1 MFFCEIIPIWNIFDN
16 GKKGAK
22 MTNKEIKETLKTASF
37 LVNTMDKEHARNLL
51 KILLGAQ
58 CKNDCA
64 SFAFIDIR
72 KTVKKLLS
80 DLIKTDHVNNYL
92 NRKHMKQIFA
102 IMGDYEVYPTCKL
115 CGQTI
120 KITTGTNQ
128 SGQMD
133 FSWDHQKP
141 KSKGGSYDLANLQP
155 THKIC
160 NNKRGVKP
168 VYSKHYRL
176 KMKIDIDIEFDLE
189 DLCDSKNPRYRPDRF
204 GLRKQ
209 DSWCHKQCCQ
219 KHR

>member
-16 GKKGAK
+16 GKKGAR

-115 CGQTI
+115 CGQTMSV
-120 KITTGTNQ
+120 T
-128 SGQMD
+128 
-133 FSWDHQKP
+133 
-141 KSKGGSYDLANLQP
+141 A
-155 THKIC
+155 
-160 NNKRGVKP
+160 
-168 VYSKHYRL
+168 
-176 KMKIDIDIEFDLE
+176 
-189 DLCDSKNPRYRPDRF
+189 
-204 GLRKQ
+204 
-209 DSWCHKQCCQ
+209 
-219 KHR
+219 